1 MNESLVVFV
10 ILVTLAASYLWIYP
24 KYAGNDVKK
33 MAWLDFAL
41 GFIPLGTSAILFWE
55 SDPTFRFIFFDTNWF
70 FFTLLALTLLELPL
84 FFWYLKARGLGKAYW
99 AMMGF
104 GSSGSEGSAWATAS
118 VKSVEKQLSD
128 TQWDGLRTRGAKIF
142 LLVATNLVLLAGTIF
157 LIFVGDNSWT
167 ALSLIYILLLFT
179 FWFLLRQSVRLV
191 ADAPAEA
198 LDERLIRIRDRSYV
212 IAYRWLSMLGLLL
225 ATALVFFSIYTDF
238 QTEID
243 RFSYNIPLT
252 WPQVQAIFWLI
263 FAYTAMLPSMAVI
276 GQELSKKGTK

>member
-10 ILVTLAASYLWIYP
+10 ILATLAASYFWIYP
-24 KYAGNDVKK
+24 KFAGNDVKK

-84 FFWYLKARGLGKAYW
+84 FFWYLKARGLGKAYR

-157 LIFVGDNSWT
+157 LIVVGDNSWT

>member
-10 ILVTLAASYLWIYP
+10 ILATLAASYFWIYP

-41 GFIPLGTSAILFWE
+41 GFIPVGASAILFWE

-99 AMMGF
+99 QLMV
-104 GSSGSEGSAWATAS
+104 GSSGSQGSGWETAT
-118 VKSVEKQLSD
+118 VKSVEKQLND
-128 TQWDGLRTRGAKIF
+128 TQWDGLRTKGAKIF
-142 LLVATNLVLLAGTIF
+142 LLIATNVSLLAGTAF
-157 LIFVGDNSWT
+157 LVVVGDNGWT

-179 FWFLLRQSVRLV
+179 FWFLLRKSVRLV
-191 ADAPAEA
+191 ADAPEEA
-198 LDERLIRIRDRSYV
+198 LDERLIQIRDRSYV
-212 IAYRWLSMLGLLL
+212 IAYRWLSMLAILL
-225 ATALVFFSIYTDF
+225 AIALLGFSIYTDS
-238 QTEID
+238 QPESD
-243 RFSYNIPLT
+243 GFSYNIPLT

>member
-10 ILVTLAASYLWIYP
+10 ILATLAASYFWIYP

-41 GFIPLGTSAILFWE
+41 GLIPLGTSAILFWE
-55 SDPTFRFIFFDTNWF
+55 SDPAFRLFFFDTNWF
-70 FFTLLALTLLELPL
+70 FFTLIAMTLLELPL

-99 AMMGF
+99 ELMGIGASGSQ
-104 GSSGSEGSAWATAS
+104 GSSWETAS
-118 VKSVEKQLSD
+118 VKSVEKQLND

-142 LLVATNLVLLAGTIF
+142 LLVATNLLLLAGTVF
-157 LIFVGDNSWT
+157 LVFAGDNSWT
-167 ALSLIYILLLFT
+167 ALSLIYILLLFA
-179 FWFLLRQSVRLV
+179 FWFLLRKSVRLV

-198 LDERLIRIRDRSYV
+198 LDERLIQIRDRSYV
-212 IAYRWLSMLGLLL
+212 IAYRGLTLL
-225 ATALVFFSIYTDF
+225 ATIFAVALLAFTVITDWQGESDGF
-238 QTEID
+238 TYGIT
-243 RFSYNIPLT
+243 LT

-276 GQELSKKGTK
+276 SQELAQKGTK

>member
-70 FFTLLALTLLELPL
+70 FFTLLAVTLLELPL

-104 GSSGSEGSAWATAS
+104 GASNSEGSSWATAS

-128 TQWDGLRTRGAKIF
+128 TQWDGLRTKGAKIF
-142 LLVATNLVLLAGTIF
+142 LLVTTNLVLLAGTVF
-157 LIFVGDNSWT
+157 LIVVGDNGWT
-167 ALSLIYILLLFT
+167 ALSLIYILLVFT

-212 IAYRWLSMLGLLL
+212 IAYRWLSLLGLLL

>member
-10 ILVTLAASYLWIYP
+10 ILATLAASYFWIYP

-41 GFIPLGTSAILFWE
+41 GLIPLGTSAILFWE

-84 FFWYLKARGLGKAYW
+84 FFWYLKARGLGRAYW
-99 AMMGF
+99 QLMV
-104 GSSGSEGSAWATAS
+104 GSSGSQGSGWETAT
-118 VKSVEKQLSD
+118 VKSVEKQLND
-128 TQWDGLRTRGAKIF
+128 TQWDGLRTKGAKIF
-142 LLVATNLVLLAGTIF
+142 LLVATNVSLLAGTVF
-157 LIFVGDNSWT
+157 LVVVGDNGWT

-179 FWFLLRQSVRLV
+179 FWFLLRKSVRLV
-191 ADAPAEA
+191 ADAPEEA
-198 LDERLIRIRDRSYV
+198 LDERLIQIRDRSYV
-212 IAYRWLSMLGLLL
+212 IAYRWLSMLVILLAIGLLG
-225 ATALVFFSIYTDF
+225 FSIYTDS
-238 QTEID
+238 QPESD
-243 RFSYNIPLT
+243 GFSYNIPLT